1 MTQAAERLRTA
12 GYMGYVLVAGIA
24 VGAVLR
30 FVNLGGQSL
39 WVDELLTI
47 KNAHVGEPG
56 ILSWI
61 VHNLQGPAVSLMTH
75 YMAKLSLS
83 EVVLRLPF
91 AIAGV
96 ITIPAVYLLSR
107 ELSDSWTALHTA
119 FLAALSPVLIWYSQE
134 VRGYAFVILFSVLAT
149 YYLIRYARLEEPRHL
164 VVYAV
169 FLFAGLVSNLTM
181 ALLGAV
187 HLLYLLIERRPV
199 RVVFWW
205 LVAVVVVLVAF
216 SPWLNE
222 IAVRVRPERVVT
234 GEEVEPLLTGSR
246 LSVMAVP
253 YSLYTFGVGYSLGP
267 SPRHLQT
274 DRGGALRQNALSIGL
289 AGIVL
294 GVPLVVGLVRV
305 ARSDTKL
312 LAVLVAWMALPAA
325 AVTLLAFKNLKVFN
339 PRYLLIALPAFL
351 VLLGHGMAGI
361 TGRRYRFY
369 ILPVAALLASSIVSY
384 FTVPY
389 YAKDDLRAAA
399 STIRRN
405 HVEGDVIVAVYTA
418 EPLEFYLRD
427 FAGIEVFGKYD
438 IISHESMR
446 ARCEQLASSGQ
457 RVWLSQCRQWQVDPE
472 GVIKDWF
479 DENLERL
486 KHESYP
492 GVELYLYGGE
502 VTR

>member
-1 MTQAAERLRTA
+1 MTQAAERGRAARYL
-12 GYMGYVLVAGIA
+12 GYVLMAGIG

-56 ILSWI
+56 ILSWTL
-61 VHNLQGPAVSLMTH
+61 HNLQGPAVSLMTH
-75 YMAKLSLS
+75 YLAKLSLS
-83 EVVLRLPF
+83 EVVLRLPS
-91 AIAGV
+91 AVAGV
-96 ITIPAVYLLSR
+96 LTIPAVYLLSR
-107 ELSDSWTALHTA
+107 ELSDPRTSLYTT

-134 VRGYAFVILFSVLAT
+134 VRGYAFVILFAVLAT
-149 YYLIRYARLEEPRHL
+149 YYLIRYMRLERPRDL
-164 VVYAV
+164 VLYAV
-169 FLFAGLVSNLTM
+169 FLFAGLVCNLTM
-181 ALLGAV
+181 AFLCGV
-187 HLLYLLIERRPV
+187 HLLYLLFQRKGLRIL
-199 RVVFWW
+199 FWW
-205 LVAVVVVLVAF
+205 LLAMAVVLVAF
-216 SPWLNE
+216 SPWLYE
-222 IAVRVRPERVVT
+222 ISVRVRPQRVVT

-246 LSVMAVP
+246 LSAMAIP

-274 DRGGALRQNALSIGL
+274 DRGGALRRYAVSIAL

-294 GVPLVVGLVRV
+294 GAPLLAGLVRLG
-305 ARSDTKL
+305 RCDRRL
-312 LAVLVAWMALPAA
+312 LIVLLAWMALPAA
-325 AVTLLAFKNLKVFN
+325 AVTLLALKNLKVFN
-339 PRYLLIALPAFL
+339 PRYLLISLPAFL
-351 VLLGHGMAGI
+351 FLLGHGMAAM
-361 TGRRYRFY
+361 TGRRYGFY
-369 ILPVAALLASSIVSY
+369 ILPVATLLAFSIVNY

-399 STIRRN
+399 SAIREN
-405 HVEGDVIVAVYTA
+405 YAEGDVIVAVYTA

-438 IISHESMR
+438 IMSHESMR
-446 ARCEQLASSGQ
+446 ARCEHLGFSSE
-457 RVWLSQCRQWQVDPE
+457 RVWLSQCREWQVDPY
-472 GVIKDWF
+472 GVIKGWF

-492 GVELYLYGGE
+492 GVELYLYGGA